1 MKKVLGR
8 SDDILIIKGVNV
20 FPSQIEAILLEVEG
34 VEPRYQ
40 IIADRV
46 EGVDTLEIK
55 VEMNEGVFSDE
66 IKILQNI
73 SSKIERKLRDV
84 VGVSAKVKLVA
95 PESLQPQEGKTAKVI
110 DRRK

>member
-8 SDDILIIKGVNV
+8 SDDIIIIKGVNI
-20 FPSQIEAILLEVEG
+20 FPSQVESILMEAEG

-40 IIADRV
+40 IILDRV
-46 EGVDTLEIK
+46 EGLDTLEIN
-55 VEMNEGVFSDE
+55 VEVNEKVFSDE

-73 SSKIERKLRDV
+73 SSKIERKIREII
-84 VGVSAKVKLVA
+84 GVTAKVKLVA
-95 PESLQPQEGKTAKVI
+95 PESLQPKAGKALKVI